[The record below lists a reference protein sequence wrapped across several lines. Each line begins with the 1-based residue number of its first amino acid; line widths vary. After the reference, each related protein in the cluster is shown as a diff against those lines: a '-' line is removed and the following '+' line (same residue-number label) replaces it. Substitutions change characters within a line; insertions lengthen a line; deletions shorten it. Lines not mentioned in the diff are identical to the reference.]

1 MKIKQIKEAV
11 EKTFILVLLLALSLY
26 ALGQKNG
33 VYDEKEKIDEEISLL
48 QLYNENGLTINVD
61 IDKNNN
67 KNIRFYFDN
76 KTNRDFS
83 CLASVECGN
92 ECILESSM
100 MDIPAHC
107 EDYGIDLFGAW
118 RENWTYVNGVVFHIQ
133 LFDKYSFE
141 KINSGTNEFLKGENL
156 YGKIDH

>member
-1 MKIKQIKEAV
+1 MKIKHIKEAI
-11 EKTFILVLLLALSLY
+11 ERMFILVLLLAVSFY
-26 ALGQKNG
+26 AWELKNG
-33 VYDEKEKIDEEISLL
+33 VYDTKEKIDKGKSLTL
-48 QLYNENGLTINVD
+48 LYSENGLTINVD

-100 MDIPAHC
+100 MDIPAYC

-133 LFDKYSFE
+133 LFDKHSFE
-141 KINSGTNEFLKGENL
+141 KIYSGSNEFIKGENL
-156 YGKIDH
+156 YGKIND